1 MSFKKLLFNRISQE
15 EMARA
20 SSDFLSLMRYR
31 RSVREFS
38 DQDIPIEV
46 IKNIVSAAA
55 AAPSGANKEPWYF
68 SIVSDPVV
76 KHEIRIRAE
85 NEEKAF
91 YTHKAPASWLEDL
104 NKFGTDWH
112 KEFLEVAPYLII
124 VFKQI
129 YDLQNGEKYKNYY
142 VNESVGIACGILL
155 TAIHRAGLVA
165 LTHTPSPMGFLE
177 KACKRPPNERA
188 FLLIPVGYPDDNAKV
203 PDLKKKQF
211 SDYAEII

>member
-1 MSFKKLLFNRISQE
+1 MSFKKLLFEDISE
-15 EMARA
+15 NDMARA
-20 SSDFLSLMRYR
+20 SSDFISFLRSR

-38 DQDIPIEV
+38 ERNIPVEV
-46 IKNIVSAAA
+46 IKNIVSAASL
-55 AAPSGANKEPWYF
+55 APSGANKEPWYF
-68 SIVSDPVV
+68 TIVQDPAV
-76 KHEIRIRAE
+76 KHEIRVGAE

-91 YTHKAPASWLEDL
+91 YTQKATARWLEDL

-112 KEFLEVAPYLII
+112 KEFLEVAPYLIV

-129 YDLQNGEKYKNYY
+129 YDLKDGIKYNNYY

-177 KACKRPPNERA
+177 KICKRPDNERA
-188 FLLIPVGYPDDNAKV
+188 YLLIPVGYPADDAEV
-203 PDLKKKQF
+203 PDLKKKEF
-211 SDYAEII
+211 NGIVYF

>member
-1 MSFKKLLFNRISQE
+1 MSFKKLLFEDISE
-15 EMARA
+15 NDMARA
-20 SSDFLSLMRYR
+20 SSDFISFLRSR

-38 DQDIPIEV
+38 ERDIPVEV
-46 IKNIVSAAA
+46 IKNIVSAASL
-55 AAPSGANKEPWYF
+55 APSGANKEPWYF
-68 SIVSDPVV
+68 TIVKDPAV
-76 KHEIRIRAE
+76 KHEIRVGAE

-91 YTHKAPASWLEDL
+91 YTQKATARWLEDL

-112 KEFLEVAPYLII
+112 KEFLEVAPYLIV

-129 YDLQNGEKYKNYY
+129 YDLKDGIKYNNYY

-177 KACKRPPNERA
+177 KICKRPDNERA
-188 FLLIPVGYPDDNAKV
+188 YLLIPVGYPADDAEV
-203 PDLKKKQF
+203 PDLEKKEF
-211 SDYAEII
+211 NEFADLI

>member
-1 MSFKKLLFNRISQE
+1 MSFIKLNFNRISQDD
-15 EMARA
+15 MARA
-20 SSDFLSLMRYR
+20 SSNFLSLMRFR
-31 RSVREFS
+31 RSVRQFS

-46 IKNIVSAAA
+46 MKNIVSAAA

-68 SIVSDPVV
+68 SIVSNPVV
-76 KHEIRIRAE
+76 KHEIRIGAE

-91 YTHKAPASWLEDL
+91 YTQKAPASWLEDL

-177 KACKRPPNERA
+177 KICNRPPNERA
-188 FLLIPVGYPDDNAKV
+188 FLLIPVGYPAVNAKV

>member
-1 MSFKKLLFNRISQE
+1 MSFIKLNFNRISQDD
-15 EMARA
+15 MARA
-20 SSDFLSLMRYR
+20 SSNFLSLMRFR
-31 RSVREFS
+31 RSVRQFS

-46 IKNIVSAAA
+46 MKNIVSAAA

-68 SIVSDPVV
+68 SIVSNPVV
-76 KHEIRIRAE
+76 KHEIRIGAE

-91 YTHKAPASWLEDL
+91 YTQKAPASWLEDL

-177 KACKRPPNERA
+177 KICKRPPNERA
-188 FLLIPVGYPDDNAKV
+188 FLLIPVGYPAVNAKV

>member
-1 MSFKKLLFNRISQE
+1 MSFKKLNFNRISQDD
-15 EMARA
+15 MARA
-20 SSDFLSLMRYR
+20 SSDFLSLMRFR
-31 RSVREFS
+31 RSVRQFS

-46 IKNIVSAAA
+46 MKNIVSAAA

-68 SIVSDPVV
+68 SIVSNPVV
-76 KHEIRIRAE
+76 KHEIRIGAE

-91 YTHKAPASWLEDL
+91 YTQKAPASWLEDL

-177 KACKRPPNERA
+177 KICKRPPNERA
-188 FLLIPVGYPDDNAKV
+188 FLLIPVGYPAVNAKV
-203 PDLKKKQF
+203 PKLQKKQF

>member
-1 MSFKKLLFNRISQE
+1 
-15 EMARA
+15 MARA
-20 SSDFLSLMRYR
+20 SSNFLSLMHYR

-112 KEFLEVAPYLII
+112 KEFLDVAPYLII

-155 TAIHRAGLVA
+155 TAIHSAGLVA

>member
-1 MSFKKLLFNRISQE
+1 MSFKKLNFNRISQDD
-15 EMARA
+15 MARA
-20 SSDFLSLMRYR
+20 SSNFLSLMRFR
-31 RSVREFS
+31 RSVRQFS

-46 IKNIVSAAA
+46 MKNIVSAAA

-68 SIVSDPVV
+68 SIVSNPIV
-76 KHEIRIRAE
+76 KNEIRIGAE

-91 YTHKAPASWLEDL
+91 YTQKAPASWLEDL

-129 YDLQNGEKYKNYY
+129 YNLHNGKKYKNYY

-177 KACKRPPNERA
+177 KICNRPPNERA
-188 FLLIPVGYPDDNAKV
+188 FLLIPVGYPAVNAKV

>member
-1 MSFKKLLFNRISQE
+1 MSFKKLNFTRISQDD
-15 EMARA
+15 MARA
-20 SSDFLSLMRYR
+20 SSNFLSLMRFR
-31 RSVREFS
+31 RSVRQFS

-46 IKNIVSAAA
+46 MKNIVSAAA

-68 SIVSDPVV
+68 SIVSNPIV
-76 KHEIRIRAE
+76 KHEIRIGAE

-91 YTHKAPASWLEDL
+91 YTQKAPASWLEDL

-177 KACKRPPNERA
+177 KICKRPPNERA
-188 FLLIPVGYPDDNAKV
+188 FLLIPVGYPAVNAKV

>member
-1 MSFKKLLFNRISQE
+1 MSFIKLNFNRISQDD
-15 EMARA
+15 MARA
-20 SSDFLSLMRYR
+20 SSNFLSLMRFR
-31 RSVREFS
+31 RSVRQFS

-46 IKNIVSAAA
+46 MKNIVSAAA

-68 SIVSDPVV
+68 SIVSNPIV
-76 KHEIRIRAE
+76 KHEIRIGAE

-91 YTHKAPASWLEDL
+91 YTQKAPASWLEDL

-129 YDLQNGEKYKNYY
+129 YDLHNGEKYKNYY

-177 KACKRPPNERA
+177 KICKRPPNERA
-188 FLLIPVGYPDDNAKV
+188 FLLIPVGYPAVNAKV

>member
-1 MSFKKLLFNRISQE
+1 MSFKKLNFNRISQE
-15 EMARA
+15 NMARA
-20 SSDFLSLMRYR
+20 SSNFLSLMRFR
-31 RSVREFS
+31 RSVRQFS

-46 IKNIVSAAA
+46 MKNIVSAAA

-68 SIVSDPVV
+68 SIVSNPIV
-76 KHEIRIRAE
+76 KHEIRIGAE

-91 YTHKAPASWLEDL
+91 YTQKAPASWLGDL

-112 KEFLEVAPYLII
+112 KEFLEVAPYVII

-129 YDLQNGEKYKNYY
+129 YDLHNGEKYKNYY

-177 KACKRPPNERA
+177 KICKRPPNERA
-188 FLLIPVGYPDDNAKV
+188 FLLIPVGYPAVNAKV
-203 PDLKKKQF
+203 PELQKKQF

>member
-1 MSFKKLLFNRISQE
+1 MSFKKLNFNRISQDD
-15 EMARA
+15 MARA
-20 SSDFLSLMRYR
+20 SSNFLSLMRFR
-31 RSVREFS
+31 RSVRQFS

-46 IKNIVSAAA
+46 MKNIVSAAA

-68 SIVSDPVV
+68 SIVCNPVV
-76 KHEIRIRAE
+76 KHEIRIGAE

-91 YTHKAPASWLEDL
+91 YTQKAPASWLEDL

-129 YDLQNGEKYKNYY
+129 YDLHNGEKYKNYY

-177 KACKRPPNERA
+177 KICKRPPNERA
-188 FLLIPVGYPDDNAKV
+188 FLLIPVGYPAVNAKV

>member
-1 MSFKKLLFNRISQE
+1 MSFEKLNFDRISQDD
-15 EMARA
+15 MARA
-20 SSDFLSLMRYR
+20 SSDFLSLMRFR
-31 RSVREFS
+31 RSVRQFS

-46 IKNIVSAAA
+46 MKNIVSAAA

-68 SIVSDPVV
+68 SIVSNPIV
-76 KHEIRIRAE
+76 KHEIRIGAE

-91 YTHKAPASWLEDL
+91 YTQKAPASWLEDL

-177 KACKRPPNERA
+177 KICNRPPNERA
-188 FLLIPVGYPDDNAKV
+188 FLLIPVGYPAVNAKV
-203 PDLKKKQF
+203 PELQKKQF

>member
-1 MSFKKLLFNRISQE
+1 MSFKKLNFTRISQDD
-15 EMARA
+15 MARA
-20 SSDFLSLMRYR
+20 SSNFLSLMRFR
-31 RSVREFS
+31 RSVRQFS

-46 IKNIVSAAA
+46 MKNIVSAAA

-68 SIVSDPVV
+68 SIVSNPVV
-76 KHEIRIRAE
+76 KHEIRIGAE

-91 YTHKAPASWLEDL
+91 YTQKAPASWLEDL

-129 YDLQNGEKYKNYY
+129 YDLHNGEKYKNYY

-177 KACKRPPNERA
+177 KICNRPPNERA
-188 FLLIPVGYPDDNAKV
+188 FLLIPVGYPAVNAKV
-203 PDLKKKQF
+203 PELQKKQF

>member
-38 DQDIPIEV
+38 DKDIPIEV

-188 FLLIPVGYPDDNAKV
+188 FLLIPVGYPDDNANV

>member
-1 MSFKKLLFNRISQE
+1 MSFIKLNFNRISQDD
-15 EMARA
+15 MARA
-20 SSDFLSLMRYR
+20 SSNFLSLMRFR
-31 RSVREFS
+31 RSVRQFS

-46 IKNIVSAAA
+46 MKNIVSAAA

-68 SIVSDPVV
+68 SIVSNPIV
-76 KHEIRIRAE
+76 KHEIRIGAE

-91 YTHKAPASWLEDL
+91 YTQKAPASWLEDL

-129 YDLQNGEKYKNYY
+129 YDLHNGEKYKNYY

-177 KACKRPPNERA
+177 KICNRPPNERA
-188 FLLIPVGYPDDNAKV
+188 FLLIPVGYPAVNAKV
-203 PDLKKKQF
+203 PKLQKKQF

>member
-1 MSFKKLLFNRISQE
+1 MSFKKLNFNRISQDD
-15 EMARA
+15 MARA
-20 SSDFLSLMRYR
+20 SSDFLSLMRFR
-31 RSVREFS
+31 RSVRQFS

-46 IKNIVSAAA
+46 MKNIVSAAA

-68 SIVSDPVV
+68 SIVSNPVV
-76 KHEIRIRAE
+76 KHEIRIGAE

-91 YTHKAPASWLEDL
+91 YTQKAPASWLEDL

-177 KACKRPPNERA
+177 KICKRPPNERA
-188 FLLIPVGYPDDNAKV
+188 FLLIPVGYPAVNAKV
-203 PDLKKKQF
+203 PELQKKQF

>member
-1 MSFKKLLFNRISQE
+1 MSFKKLNFNRISQDD
-15 EMARA
+15 MARA
-20 SSDFLSLMRYR
+20 SSDFLSLMRFR
-31 RSVREFS
+31 RSVRQFS

-46 IKNIVSAAA
+46 MKNIVSAAA

-68 SIVSDPVV
+68 SIVSNPIV
-76 KHEIRIRAE
+76 KNEIRIGAE

-91 YTHKAPASWLEDL
+91 YTQKAPASWLEDL

-177 KACKRPPNERA
+177 KICNRPPNERA
-188 FLLIPVGYPDDNAKV
+188 FLLIPVGYPAVNAKV

>member
-1 MSFKKLLFNRISQE
+1 MSFIKLNFNRISQDD
-15 EMARA
+15 MARA
-20 SSDFLSLMRYR
+20 SSNFLSLMRFR
-31 RSVREFS
+31 RSVRQFS

-46 IKNIVSAAA
+46 MKNIVSAAA

-68 SIVSDPVV
+68 SIVSNPIV
-76 KHEIRIRAE
+76 KHEIRIGAE

-91 YTHKAPASWLEDL
+91 YTQKAPASWLEDL

-129 YDLQNGEKYKNYY
+129 YNLQNGEKYKNYY

-177 KACKRPPNERA
+177 KICKRPPNERA
-188 FLLIPVGYPDDNAKV
+188 FLLIPVGYPAVNAKV

>member
-1 MSFKKLLFNRISQE
+1 MSFKKLNFNRISQDN
-15 EMARA
+15 MARA
-20 SSDFLSLMRYR
+20 SSNFLSLMRFR
-31 RSVREFS
+31 RSVRQFS

-46 IKNIVSAAA
+46 MKNIVSAAA

-68 SIVSDPVV
+68 SIVSNPIV
-76 KHEIRIRAE
+76 KHEIRIGAE
-85 NEEKAF
+85 NEEKEF
-91 YTHKAPASWLEDL
+91 YTQKAPASWLEDL

-129 YDLQNGEKYKNYY
+129 YDLHNGEKYKNYY

-177 KACKRPPNERA
+177 KICKRPPNERA
-188 FLLIPVGYPDDNAKV
+188 FLLIPVGYPAVNAKV

>member
-1 MSFKKLLFNRISQE
+1 MSFKKLNFNRISQDD
-15 EMARA
+15 MARA
-20 SSDFLSLMRYR
+20 SSDFLSLMRFR
-31 RSVREFS
+31 RSVRQFS

-46 IKNIVSAAA
+46 MKNIVSAAA

-68 SIVSDPVV
+68 SIVSNPVV
-76 KHEIRIRAE
+76 KHEIRIGAE

-91 YTHKAPASWLEDL
+91 YTQKAPASWLEDL

-177 KACKRPPNERA
+177 KICNRPPNERA
-188 FLLIPVGYPDDNAKV
+188 FLLIPVGYPAVNAKV
-203 PDLKKKQF
+203 PDLQKKQF
-211 SDYAEII
+211 SEYAEII

>member
-1 MSFKKLLFNRISQE
+1 MSFKKLLFDYISE
-15 EMARA
+15 NDMARA
-20 SSDFLSLMRYR
+20 SSDFMLFLRSR

-38 DQDIPIEV
+38 DRDIPMEV

-55 AAPSGANKEPWYF
+55 LAPSGANKEPWYF
-68 SIVSDPVV
+68 TIVKDPAV
-76 KHEIRIRAE
+76 KHEIRMGAE

-91 YTHKAPASWLEDL
+91 YTQKATASWLEDL

-112 KEFLEVAPYLII
+112 KEFLEVAPYLIV

-129 YDLQNGEKYKNYY
+129 YDLKNGKKYKNYY

-177 KACKRPPNERA
+177 KICKRPDNERA
-188 FLLIPVGYPDDNAKV
+188 YLLIPVGYPADDAEV
-203 PDLKKKQF
+203 PDLKKKNF
-211 SDYAEII
+211 NEFADII

>member
-1 MSFKKLLFNRISQE
+1 MRFKKLNFTRISKDD
-15 EMARA
+15 MARA
-20 SSDFLSLMRYR
+20 SSNFLSLMRFR
-31 RSVREFS
+31 RSVRQFS

-46 IKNIVSAAA
+46 MKNIVSAAA

-68 SIVSDPVV
+68 SIVSNPIV
-76 KHEIRIRAE
+76 KHEIRIGAE

-91 YTHKAPASWLEDL
+91 YTQKAPASWLEDL

-177 KACKRPPNERA
+177 KICKRPPNERA
-188 FLLIPVGYPDDNAKV
+188 FLLIPVGYPAVNAKV

>member
-1 MSFKKLLFNRISQE
+1 MSFKKLNFNRISQDD
-15 EMARA
+15 MARA
-20 SSDFLSLMRYR
+20 SSNFLSLMRFR
-31 RSVREFS
+31 RSVRQFS

-46 IKNIVSAAA
+46 MKNIVSAAA

-68 SIVSDPVV
+68 SIVSNPIV
-76 KHEIRIRAE
+76 KHEIRIGAE

-91 YTHKAPASWLEDL
+91 YTQKAPASWLEDL

-129 YDLQNGEKYKNYY
+129 YDLHNGEKYKNYY

-177 KACKRPPNERA
+177 KICKRPPNERA
-188 FLLIPVGYPDDNAKV
+188 FLLIPVGYPAVNAKV

>member
-1 MSFKKLLFNRISQE
+1 MSFKKLNFTRISQDN
-15 EMARA
+15 MARA
-20 SSDFLSLMRYR
+20 SSNFLSLMRFR
-31 RSVREFS
+31 RSVRQFS

-46 IKNIVSAAA
+46 MKNIVSAAA

-68 SIVSDPVV
+68 SIVSNPVV
-76 KHEIRIRAE
+76 KHEIRIGAE

-91 YTHKAPASWLEDL
+91 YTQKAPASWLEDL

-177 KACKRPPNERA
+177 KICKRPPNERA
-188 FLLIPVGYPDDNAKV
+188 FLLIPVGYPAVNAKV
-203 PDLKKKQF
+203 PELQKKQF

>member
-1 MSFKKLLFNRISQE
+1 MSLKKLNITRISQDD
-15 EMARA
+15 MARA
-20 SSDFLSLMRYR
+20 SSDFLSLMRFR
-31 RSVREFS
+31 RSVRQFS

-46 IKNIVSAAA
+46 MKNIVSAAA

-68 SIVSDPVV
+68 SIVSNPVV
-76 KHEIRIRAE
+76 KHEIRIGAE

-91 YTHKAPASWLEDL
+91 YTQKAPASWLEDL

-177 KACKRPPNERA
+177 KICKRPPNERA
-188 FLLIPVGYPDDNAKV
+188 FLLIPVGYPAVNAKV

>member
-1 MSFKKLLFNRISQE
+1 MSFKKILFNPISQE

-76 KHEIRIRAE
+76 KHKIRIRAE

>member
-1 MSFKKLLFNRISQE
+1 M
-15 EMARA
+15 
-20 SSDFLSLMRYR
+20 
-31 RSVREFS
+31 V
-38 DQDIPIEV
+38 
-46 IKNIVSAAA
+46 
-55 AAPSGANKEPWYF
+55 F
-68 SIVSDPVV
+68 SIVCNPVV
-76 KHEIRIRAE
+76 KHEIRIGAE

-91 YTHKAPASWLEDL
+91 YTQKAPASWLEDL

-129 YDLQNGEKYKNYY
+129 YDLHNGEKYKNYY

-177 KACKRPPNERA
+177 KICNRPPNERA
-188 FLLIPVGYPDDNAKV
+188 FLLIPVGYPATNAKV
-203 PDLKKKQF
+203 PDLQKKQF
-211 SDYAEII
+211 SDFAEII

>member
-1 MSFKKLLFNRISQE
+1 MCFKKLLFNRISQK

-91 YTHKAPASWLEDL
+91 YTHKAPARWLEDL

>member
-1 MSFKKLLFNRISQE
+1 MSFKKLNFNRISQDN
-15 EMARA
+15 MARA
-20 SSDFLSLMRYR
+20 SSNFLSLMRFR
-31 RSVREFS
+31 RSVRQFS

-46 IKNIVSAAA
+46 MKNIVSAAA

-68 SIVSDPVV
+68 SIVSNPVV
-76 KHEIRIRAE
+76 KHEIRIGAE

-91 YTHKAPASWLEDL
+91 YTQKAPASWLEDL

-177 KACKRPPNERA
+177 KICNRPPNERA
-188 FLLIPVGYPDDNAKV
+188 FLLIPVGYPAVNAKV
-203 PDLKKKQF
+203 PDLQKKQF

>member
-1 MSFKKLLFNRISQE
+1 
-15 EMARA
+15 MARA
-20 SSDFLSLMRYR
+20 SSDFLSLMRFR
-31 RSVREFS
+31 RSVRQFS

-46 IKNIVSAAA
+46 MKNIVSAAA

-68 SIVSDPVV
+68 SIVSNPIV
-76 KHEIRIRAE
+76 KHEIRIGAE

-91 YTHKAPASWLEDL
+91 YTQKAPASWLEDL

-177 KACKRPPNERA
+177 KICNRPPNERA
-188 FLLIPVGYPDDNAKV
+188 FLLIPVGYPAVNAKV
-203 PDLKKKQF
+203 PKLQKKQF

>member
-1 MSFKKLLFNRISQE
+1 MSFIKLNFNRISQDD
-15 EMARA
+15 MARA
-20 SSDFLSLMRYR
+20 SSDFLSLMRFR
-31 RSVREFS
+31 RSVRQFS

-46 IKNIVSAAA
+46 MKNIVSAAA

-68 SIVSDPVV
+68 SIVSNPVV
-76 KHEIRIRAE
+76 KHEIRIGAE

-91 YTHKAPASWLEDL
+91 YTQKAPASWLEDL

-177 KACKRPPNERA
+177 KICNRPPNERA
-188 FLLIPVGYPDDNAKV
+188 FLLIPVGYPAVNAKV
-203 PDLKKKQF
+203 PELQKKQF

>member
-1 MSFKKLLFNRISQE
+1 MSFKKLNFNRISQDD
-15 EMARA
+15 MARA
-20 SSDFLSLMRYR
+20 SSDFLSLMRFR
-31 RSVREFS
+31 RSVRQFS

-46 IKNIVSAAA
+46 MKNIVSAAA

-68 SIVSDPVV
+68 SIVCNPVV
-76 KHEIRIRAE
+76 KHEIRIGAE

-91 YTHKAPASWLEDL
+91 YTQKAPASWLEDL

-129 YDLQNGEKYKNYY
+129 YDLHNGEKYKNYY
-142 VNESVGIACGILL
+142 VNESVGIACGFLL
-155 TAIHRAGLVA
+155 TAIHNAGLVA

-203 PDLKKKQF
+203 PDLKKKQI
-211 SDYAEII
+211 SDYSEII